1 MLTFNEQ
8 RLLEQLLKEEEFQTF
23 DALASHLGLSV
34 RTVRNLL
41 NKLEPTFQQNHLRLS
56 KKYGVGIKLISEKQS
71 FREISEN
78 IHTSIVV
85 RREVLKLMLLFYYRK
100 KFQLIN

>member
-41 NKLEPTFQQNHLRLS
+41 NKLEPTFQ
-56 KKYGVGIKLISEKQS
+56 
-71 FREISEN
+71 
-78 IHTSIVV
+78 
-85 RREVLKLMLLFYYRK
+85 
-100 KFQLIN
+100 